1 MFNNTRIFLPAA
13 LLAVG
18 FFSSTP
24 AKASLLFG
32 TVNFNGNTTISQG
45 LIHFIDPSGNPNGQV
60 TVTSSTGDFSGDAG
74 GVGFLKDINNS
85 SFPIPT
91 GAGSLP
97 DFITAPA
104 FPSTTHFTMTFLFP
118 GVQGV
123 AGCITGPN
131 CTPPSS
137 PFNLTNTSPS
147 TSTASFAVAGM
158 EIDSLTGETA
168 QFFGV
173 FTAQFDRPFQAV
185 LAQLA
190 ADGSITT
197 SFSGTIAIPS
207 QVPEPGSLSTAAAG
221 VVLLGMVFGIQKY
234 RRYSSR

>member
-1 MFNNTRIFLPAA
+1 MDGEAFLLKLIETEVEAVLWSTAVPRRVRETSVTALEHRLVYILRCGILAKRLNISERRVCRKGRKAKTKMFNNIRIFLPAA

-18 FFSSTP
+18 FLSSTP

-32 TVNFNGNTTISQG
+32 TVNFNGNNTISQG

-74 GVGFLKDINNS
+74 GVGFLKDISNS

-131 CTPPSS
+131 CTPLNS

-147 TSTASFAVAGM
+147 TSTASFA
-158 EIDSLTGETA
+158 D
-168 QFFGV
+168 
-173 FTAQFDRPFQAV
+173 AV
-185 LAQLA
+185 R
-190 ADGSITT
+190 
-197 SFSGTIAIPS
+197 
-207 QVPEPGSLSTAAAG
+207 
-221 VVLLGMVFGIQKY
+221 K
-234 RRYSSR
+234 